1 MRRILTLS
9 FNALLIIVSLLFPG
23 CDSNESIYNF
33 QPKTYNEYY
42 NALENTTIQIELVVN
57 NKRAV
62 CYYSNDSTTF
72 VYTIKYQ
79 HSNEYGY
86 IYNTKT
92 NELYCM
98 EDQKI
103 TKKELNDDAEET
115 ISKLYNA
122 SNFLFHLKYDFSKF
136 EYINTVTVCNRNC
149 NKYRFKEN
157 INGTL
162 ATFNVY
168 IDQATGFCLKGVCV
182 IDDETKIYFETKRFI
197 SEPNINNYFN
207 AINEY
212 EAKK

>member
-1 MRRILTLS
+1 MVPWLYSASCPPISQPWAPSRSSAAFATL
-9 FNALLIIVSLLFPG
+9 P
-23 CDSNESIYNF
+23 
-33 QPKTYNEYY
+33 P
-42 NALENTTIQIELVVN
+42 
-57 NKRAV
+57 
-62 CYYSNDSTTF
+62 
-72 VYTIKYQ
+72 
-79 HSNEYGY
+79 
-86 IYNTKT
+86 
-92 NELYCM
+92 
-98 EDQKI
+98 
-103 TKKELNDDAEET
+103 
-115 ISKLYNA
+115 KLYNA

-212 EAKK
+212 EAKN